1 MSAIELSNGTLWKV
15 CDFQYNYNKKTYQF
29 TRDYDS
35 VLCSMDELFFTP
47 APGSSKLKLHI
58 TYSSD
63 YDEYHFG
70 DYGYWR
76 CDDGLLFMNCTHQ
89 LIKVQR
95 HIKERLARA
104 KQNRILALAMVT
116 HPRLGGGNSS
126 GSDLTG
132 DVMMLIASKL

>member
-1 MSAIELSNGTLWKV
+1 MRAIALTNGTLWKV
-15 CDFQYNYNKKTYQF
+15 CDFQYNRHKKTYEF
-29 TRDYDS
+29 TSDYES
-35 VLCSMDELFFTP
+35 VLPDINGVFFAP
-47 APGSSKLKLHI
+47 APGSSKFKLHI
-58 TYSSD
+58 TYNSD
-63 YDEYHFG
+63 YDECFFG
-70 DYGYWR
+70 DYGHWR
-76 CDDGLLFMNCTHQ
+76 CNYGLLFMNCTHQ